1 MSSFCQGFQ
10 VEQAQMWEQAL
21 PALRKDSSLHEL
33 CAPAKPKLL
42 HLLLVSLEHG
52 LRLRTCLQNTTHRY
66 HKLSSQQYALSFI
79 YIFTTWYST
88 VKNNRIYV
96 IITNFS
102 LLCNSIYR
110 PLSSNAAHSSVTHLK
125 KIKIKIRQHIW
136 NYIERGQKNYSTSE
150 AYCFHQRAPN
160 MTFRTTSKA
169 ERRTVVQVPRLLQFG
184 QGDGLPC
191 CKNNLSILVKEK
203 KSSLNWGIEK
213 QYI

>member
-52 LRLRTCLQNTTHRY
+52 LRLRTCLQNTTHKY

-110 PLSSNAAHSSVTHLK
+110 PSSSNAAHSSVTHLK
-125 KIKIKIRQHIW
+125 KIKIRQHIW
-136 NYIERGQKNYSTSE
+136 NYIERGKKIIAPLKHTAFTKEHLTWHLEQLQKQSAGLLYRCLGSCSLDKE
-150 AYCFHQRAPN
+150 MVFHAVKIILAFWWR
-160 MTFRTTSKA
+160 RKKA
-169 ERRTVVQVPRLLQFG
+169 A
-184 QGDGLPC
+184 
-191 CKNNLSILVKEK
+191 
-203 KSSLNWGIEK
+203 
-213 QYI
+213 